1 MLPGYLLPTY
11 RVWPS
16 LTSFH
21 RPRHVGA
28 TGPGLLGLGF
38 AYRGMS
44 LGEAQPRAGP
54 GPPAPL
60 SNLMWEVLGCIRIM
74 LILKLSIAERGLEL
88 ASTPGSPARGRGL
101 PGGTRRSLEFPG
113 MP

>member
-74 LILKLSIAERGLEL
+74 LILKLSIGERTGAGQHTRL
-88 ASTPGSPARGRGL
+88 SRQGKGS
-101 PGGTRRSLEFPG
+101 TRRNS
-113 MP
+113 